1 MAGGRLAGS
10 IVTDRIVAEPPA
22 FGVALAHVWP
32 SELDSAALAG
42 VGERAALA
50 LGVEE
55 GPIYVQLRVGAEGP
69 RVVELAARL
78 GGGHDAELAYAA
90 RGLDLNGAALAA
102 ALGEPGLMRPAEA
115 AGGGACTRFLVPPE
129 GELRAVRGSEEA
141 AASPGVFAVRIYRS
155 PGHHFGPFRMGS
167 DRAGAVQAVGADRT
181 DAAARA
187 SAAAD
192 LIRFELA

>member
-1 MAGGRLAGS
+1 
-10 IVTDRIVAEPPA
+10 
-22 FGVALAHVWP
+22 VWP

-42 VGERAALA
+42 VAERAALA

-102 ALGEPGLMRPAEA
+102 ALGEPGLVRPGEGGGS
-115 AGGGACTRFLVPPE
+115 GGGACTRFLVPPE
-129 GELRAVRGSEEA
+129 GELRAVRGAEEA
-141 AASPGVFAVRIYRS
+141 AASPGVFAVRIYRA
-155 PGHHFGPFRMGS
+155 PGHRFDPFRTGA
-167 DRAGAVQAVGADRT
+167 DRAGAVQAVGRDRAEAVARSE
-181 DAAARA
+181 AAAA
-187 SAAAD
+187 G
-192 LIRFELA
+192 IKFETA